1 MDSSASTEAVAINHM
16 HIVDGAL
23 SDSVVIGGAVLAIA
37 GVAYGLKRMDLD
49 RIPQMGILSA
59 SFFVASLIHVPVGV
73 SSLHLILNGLIG
85 LALGWAAFPALFV
98 ALLLQAIFFGYGG
111 LIVLGVNTVNIALP
125 AVIVWLLFNKPMVA
139 SPPKQAAILGGLA
152 GALSIAL
159 TAIMV
164 SLSIGLSGKEFI
176 TAAKLALLSHLPI
189 MLVEAFVTAAA
200 VMLLSR
206 VKPEFFDAAR
216 HS

>member
-1 MDSSASTEAVAINHM
+1 M

-23 SDSVVIGGAVLAIA
+23 ADSVVLGGAVLAIA

-59 SFFVASLIHVPVGV
+59 SFFIASLIHVPVGP

-111 LIVLGVNTVNIALP
+111 LLVLGVNTLNIALP
-125 AVIVWLLFNKPMVA
+125 GVIVWLLLHKRMIA
-139 SPPKQAAILGGLA
+139 SPPKQAAILGGIA

-159 TAIMV
+159 TALMV
-164 SLSIGLSGKEFI
+164 SLSIALSGEAFMI
-176 TAAKLALLSHLPI
+176 QAKLAFFSHLPI

-206 VKPEFFDAAR
+206 VKPEFFHAAETP
-216 HS
+216 